1 MSTHP
6 DPANRAD
13 RIREAIADANEDL
26 TGSLLVRDGYLKRL
40 QGMVYG
46 DDPRQGYF
54 EGSNFRH
61 PELRFEIDFPTGWQ
75 TQNQKQAVVGI
86 SSSKDALVQLSLAAG
101 KTLDQAA
108 REFLGQQGLTAGSP
122 NPTTINGNSAL
133 AGDFSAASG
142 DTQLRGRAVWIAYGG
157 TTYQV
162 LGYGTSTAWSSHQN
176 AVNATMNSFRALTD
190 PAALNV
196 QPLRI
201 ELVTLDRSM
210 TLTTF
215 AQRYPSEVPVETLA
229 LLNQVE
235 LTEVMRQGTLVK
247 RVVRGR

>member
-1 MSTHP
+1 M
-6 DPANRAD
+6 
-13 RIREAIADANEDL
+13 
-26 TGSLLVRDGYLKRL
+26 
-40 QGMVYG
+40 
-46 DDPRQGYF
+46 
-54 EGSNFRH
+54 
-61 PELRFEIDFPTGWQ
+61 
-75 TQNQKQAVVGI
+75 
-86 SSSKDALVQLSLAAG
+86 
-101 KTLDQAA
+101 
-108 REFLGQQGLTAGSP
+108 
-122 NPTTINGNSAL
+122 
-133 AGDFSAASG
+133 
-142 DTQLRGRAVWIAYGG
+142 
-157 TTYQV
+157 
-162 LGYGTSTAWSSHQN
+162 
-176 AVNATMNSFRALTD
+176 NATLNSFRALTD